1 MVCNVELLFYS
12 LITDK
17 RKLIMIH
24 GIFRVMS
31 LMDFTITTALII
43 ALLKAIWDILE
54 IRAKIKL
61 KKAWFNT
68 FNLLYTLKQ
77 GKGK

>member
-1 MVCNVELLFYS
+1 MVCNVGLLFYS

-31 LMDFTITTALII
+31 LMDFTITIALII
-43 ALLKAIWDILE
+43 ALLKAIFDILE

>member
-1 MVCNVELLFYS
+1 
-12 LITDK
+12 
-17 RKLIMIH
+17 
-24 GIFRVMS
+24 MS
-31 LMDFTITTALII
+31 LMDFTITIALII
-43 ALLKAIWDILE
+43 ALLKAICDILE

>member
-1 MVCNVELLFYS
+1 MVCNVGLLFYS

-31 LMDFTITTALII
+31 LMDFTITIALII
-43 ALLKAIWDILE
+43 SLLKAICDILE

>member
-1 MVCNVELLFYS
+1 
-12 LITDK
+12 
-17 RKLIMIH
+17 MIH

-31 LMDFTITTALII
+31 LMDFTITIALII
-43 ALLKAIWDILE
+43 ALLKAIFDILE

>member
-1 MVCNVELLFYS
+1 MGCGVWLLFS
-12 LITDK
+12 FFITYK

-24 GIFRVMS
+24 GIFMVMS
-31 LMDFTITTALII
+31 LMDFTITIALII
-43 ALLKAIWDILE
+43 ALLKAITDILE

-61 KKAWFNT
+61 KKAWYNT